1 MHKHTLTSILV
12 PSISILLFISAF
24 FFIEPATTGLV
35 VYEPNQTNKLV
46 NADVFLRTKS
56 TEVIPPNALV
66 QVEIN
71 NRKTH
76 MSIADFIKKTGKDY
90 RIENGEITEFGF
102 NGPGFTGDFT
112 YNLTLADFNINRE
125 IGIGEHVFIT
135 RILYNRQVLYEKEN
149 RIMISE

>member
-1 MHKHTLTSILV
+1 
-12 PSISILLFISAF
+12 
-24 FFIEPATTGLV
+24 
-35 VYEPNQTNKLV
+35 
-46 NADVFLRTKS
+46 
-56 TEVIPPNALV
+56 
-66 QVEIN
+66 
-71 NRKTH
+71 